1 MNKSWN
7 IQGLYFAI
15 LTRSNW
21 GCSSQEKQA
30 AAFLFGWLKMVK
42 SSALGWRALA
52 QVRPSAWKRLLT
64 SELANLTTGRL
75 RVATSW
81 PRPFGVTSP
90 LQEPTE
96 ANTSSLSESVRVGRP
111 ESSGADGNLDW
122 TPNGTAAA
130 LKFGSESRK
139 SRFGSAQ
146 SQIFKKIAF
155 YVRH

>member
-1 MNKSWN
+1 
-7 IQGLYFAI
+7 
-15 LTRSNW
+15 
-21 GCSSQEKQA
+21 
-30 AAFLFGWLKMVK
+30 MVK
-42 SSALGWRALA
+42 SSALGWRARA

-81 PRPFGVTSP
+81 LRPFAVTSP

-122 TPNGTAAA
+122 TPNENAAA

-139 SRFGSAQ
+139 SRVGSAQ